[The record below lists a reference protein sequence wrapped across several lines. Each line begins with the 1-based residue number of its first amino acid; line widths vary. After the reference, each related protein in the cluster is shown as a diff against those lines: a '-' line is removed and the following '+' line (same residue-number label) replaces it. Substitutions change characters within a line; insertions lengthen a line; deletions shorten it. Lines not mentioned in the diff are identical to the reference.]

1 MIKVALRRLS
11 SFFAGEQP
19 DMPKKVLIVED
30 NRYLREILASILHSS
45 GYIIMEAA
53 TGLQGIEIALA
64 EQPTLILLDL
74 DLPDITGIET
84 ARVLKENPLTTDIPI
99 IACSAMSGSEWR
111 DVALRA
117 GIVDYLQKPISLAII
132 KAKIEQYTL
141 FER

>member
-1 MIKVALRRLS
+1 
-11 SFFAGEQP
+11 
-19 DMPKKVLIVED
+19 MPKKVLIVED

-45 GYIIMEAA
+45 GYVIMEAA
-53 TGLQGIEIALA
+53 TGLQGIEVALA

-74 DLPDITGIET
+74 DLPDINGIET

>member
-1 MIKVALRRLS
+1 
-11 SFFAGEQP
+11 
-19 DMPKKVLIVED
+19 MPKKVLIVED
-30 NRYLREILASILHSS
+30 NKYLREILASILHSS
-45 GYIIMEAA
+45 GYVIMEAA
-53 TGLQGIEIALA
+53 TGLQGVEIALA

>member
-1 MIKVALRRLS
+1 
-11 SFFAGEQP
+11 
-19 DMPKKVLIVED
+19 MPKKVLIVED

-45 GYIIMEAA
+45 GYVIMEAA

>member
-1 MIKVALRRLS
+1 
-11 SFFAGEQP
+11 
-19 DMPKKVLIVED
+19 MPKKVLIVED

-45 GYIIMEAA
+45 GYVIMEAA
-53 TGLQGIEIALA
+53 TGLQGVEIALA

-84 ARVLKENPLTTDIPI
+84 ARVLKENPLPSDIPI

>member
-1 MIKVALRRLS
+1 
-11 SFFAGEQP
+11 
-19 DMPKKVLIVED
+19 MPKKVLIVED

-45 GYIIMEAA
+45 GYVIMEAA

-74 DLPDITGIET
+74 DLHDITGIET

-111 DVALRA
+111 DVALRV
-117 GIVDYLQKPISLAII
+117 GIADYLQKPISLAII